1 MDDGEILKQLTHR
14 QYDALES
21 AITHARRVSIYRR
34 GTEFIGVPKRLWSD
48 GQREAVAVLHPTTGE
63 EITLYLDEID
73 RLEVVER

>member
-1 MDDGEILKQLTHR
+1 MDDGEILRQLTHR

-21 AITHARRVSIYRR
+21 AITNARRVSIYRR